1 MSTAISNPQ
10 NRIADYCNKIAGA
23 NPSEALQ
30 IALAEAERAKAVA
43 EQAQAEY
50 RAMAEVEFD
59 AKGRIVKANLA
70 GLYRLAQ
77 AYSGS
82 QIVPEQYRA
91 KPSDCFIACQMAFR
105 LGVDPLAYMQA
116 SYIVHGKPGIEA
128 KLAVAMLN
136 TSGHIRGRVRFR
148 DERDS
153 KGVMIA
159 STAVAVDAE
168 TGEEVTCRITDEM
181 VKAEGWLTKSG
192 SKWKTVPELMFH
204 YRSATWLIRQYY
216 PEVLMGMQTREE
228 LDDAAETAP
237 PARNLAEL
245 TARIEGPQ
253 NGNSQHAE
261 PDDVVTA
268 DGEVIDAGERPQTQT
283 SHASQST
290 TALLEEAAAA
300 FAVCELVTEVEKCE
314 REFCEKAPNPEDA
327 EAVRALGEQ
336 HRERVRQ
343 RGERSN
349 KK

>member
-1 MSTAISNPQ
+1 MSSALANPQ
-10 NRIADYCNKIAGA
+10 NRIADYCNKIAAA
-23 NPSEALQ
+23 NPSEAVQ

-82 QIVPEQYRA
+82 QIVPEQYRG

-136 TSGHIRGRVRFR
+136 TSGRIKGRISYKLEGTIKDKTRACT
-148 DERDS
+148 
-153 KGVMIA
+153 A
-159 STAVAVDAE
+159 SAIDAE
-168 TGEEVTCRITDEM
+168 TGEVVSATVDWAM
-181 VKAEGWLTKSG
+181 VEAEGWASKSG
-192 SKWKTVPELMFH
+192 SKWKTMPDVMFH
-204 YRSATWLIRQYY
+204 YRSAVFLIRLYY
-216 PEVLMGMQTREE
+216 PEVLMGMQTRDE
-228 LDDAAETAP
+228 LEDMGEAAP

-253 NGNSQHAE
+253 AGNGQHAE
-261 PDDVVTA
+261 PED
-268 DGEVIDAGERPQTQT
+268 VIDGNADTHDRPQT
-283 SHASQST
+283 SD
-290 TALLEEAAAA
+290 
-300 FAVCELVTEVEKCE
+300 
-314 REFCEKAPNPEDA
+314 APNHDLVDGVEMDLAEATTVGNCEDA
-327 EAVRALGEQ
+327 KSKWLKHAKTPADETMVRGKCDAKANEI
-336 HRERVRQ
+336 RAA

-349 KK
+349 KG